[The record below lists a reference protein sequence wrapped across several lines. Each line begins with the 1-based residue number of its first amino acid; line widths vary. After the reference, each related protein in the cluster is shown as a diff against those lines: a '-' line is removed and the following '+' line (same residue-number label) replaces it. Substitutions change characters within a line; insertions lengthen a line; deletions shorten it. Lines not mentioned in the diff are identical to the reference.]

1 LIARTAESHAT
12 AAMQV
17 SASTEEQSAA
27 CEQMSMAST
36 QLFHGSHVLLDLV
49 GELKTAT
56 PVTTVKAEGTEALK
70 PPRSRTTPPHPSPQ
84 VKRVA

>member
-1 LIARTAESHAT
+1 
-12 AAMQV
+12 
-17 SASTEEQSAA
+17 
-27 CEQMSMAST
+27 MSMAST

-56 PVTTVKAEGTEALK
+56 PVTTVKAEEIEPLN
-70 PPRSRTTPPHPSPQ
+70 PPRPITTPPHPSPQ